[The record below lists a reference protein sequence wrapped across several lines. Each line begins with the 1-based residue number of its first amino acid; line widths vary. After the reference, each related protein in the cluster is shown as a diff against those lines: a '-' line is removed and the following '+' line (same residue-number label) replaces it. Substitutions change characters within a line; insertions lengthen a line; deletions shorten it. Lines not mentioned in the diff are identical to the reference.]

1 LGVLSISFEDWAA
14 IFRETFWEYKT
25 IVTKIPWHV
34 WLSIVLAVGVNLL
47 ARKYPNSVNQ
57 PDERSVVP
65 MLLPNKSIEPDEPV
79 GILAEH
85 TE

>member
-1 LGVLSISFEDWAA
+1 VLSISFDDWVA

-57 PDERSVVP
+57 SDEQSVVP
-65 MLLPNKSIEPDEPV
+65 MPSPNEIVAPDEPI
-79 GILAEH
+79 GIPAEQ